1 MNFKMGNRSE
11 QRGVFRKEWSG
22 MTGKTEILAKKLP
35 LKTEGGK
42 VDAFLITSP
51 VNRRYLTGFPS
62 SAGMV
67 LVTKEEAYFLT
78 DFRYAEA
85 AHQKIKNCQVLEYE
99 RAFVTLKILLEKH
112 RIRRIAIEQKEMSL
126 AEYSRYQS
134 YFSDYAFENGP
145 ELDGQLGEMR
155 AVKSQEE
162 LHQLRQAQEITDA
175 AYHHILQR
183 IAPGRTERE
192 IALDLEFFMRS
203 SGAEAVAFDLI
214 VVSGAKSSMPHGVPD
229 EKKVEKGD
237 FVTMD
242 TGAVV
247 GGMHADMTR
256 TVAVGEASVKQREI
270 YDIVLRAQLAAI
282 AAVKDG
288 VLCSEVDRAA
298 RDVIVHAGYGSYFGH
313 STGHSVGFEI
323 HEDPVF
329 SPASHDVAKTGM
341 VITVEPGIYLP
352 GQFGVRI
359 EDMVLVTPDGCE
371 DLTHSPKDLMI
382 L

>member
-1 MNFKMGNRSE
+1 
-11 QRGVFRKEWSG
+11 
-22 MTGKTEILAKKLP
+22 MTGKTEALAKKLP
-35 LKTEGGK
+35 LKTESGK
-42 VDAFLITSP
+42 ADAFLVTSP

-85 AHQKIKNCQVLEYE
+85 ARQKVKGCQVVEYE

-112 RIRRIAIEQKEMSL
+112 RVRRIAVEQKEMSL
-126 AEYSRYQS
+126 AEFGRYQT
-134 YFSDYAFENGP
+134 YFSDYTFEDGP
-145 ELDGQLGEMR
+145 GLDNLLGELRAIKTPEELD
-155 AVKSQEE
+155 S
-162 LHQLRQAQEITDA
+162 LRRAQEITDA
-175 AYHHILQR
+175 AYRHILQR

-229 EKKVEKGD
+229 ENKVKKGD

-256 TVAVGEASVKQREI
+256 TVAVGSVSMQQREI

-288 VLCSEVDRAA
+288 VPCSQVDRAA
-298 RDVIVHAGYGSYFGH
+298 RDVIARAGYGAHFGH

-323 HEDPVF
+323 HEDPAF
-329 SPASHDVAKTGM
+329 SPASQDTARTGM

-371 DLTHSPKDLMI
+371 DLTHSPKDLTI